1 MPADSTEM
9 LDRLATS
16 PISPD
21 AMEREHVLTVLEA
34 SGRAD
39 VRYGLF
45 GFRPDE
51 DR

>member
-1 MPADSTEM
+1 MSADPTEM
-9 LDRLATS
+9 LDRLGTS

-21 AMEREHVLTVLEA
+21 AMEREYVLTVLEA
-34 SGRAD
+34 SERAG

-45 GFRPDE
+45 EFRPDE